1 METKENAKLTKRDL
15 HNKNI
20 DQDILKTYK
29 ELLHKIQIK
38 NEKYPNIC
46 NLWKNMIQIKYDNL
60 ETVLYD
66 AKNML
71 NNIDK
76 FEKDM
81 TQKEMITI
89 LMMHNIIKNLNRT
102 E

>member
-1 METKENAKLTKRDL
+1 MESKENAKHTKKDL
-15 HNKNI
+15 HNINT
-20 DQDILKTYK
+20 DQIILKTYK
-29 ELLHKIQIK
+29 EVLHKIQIK

-46 NLWKNMIQIKYDNL
+46 NLWKNMIRIKYDNL
-60 ETVLYD
+60 ETVLHD
-66 AKNML
+66 AEKML
-71 NNIDK
+71 NNIDN

-89 LMMHNIIKNLNRT
+89 LMMHNIIKNLNTT

>member
-1 METKENAKLTKRDL
+1 MESKENAKHTKKDL
-15 HNKNI
+15 HNNNT
-20 DQDILKTYK
+20 DQIILKTYK
-29 ELLHKIQIK
+29 EVLHKIQIK

-46 NLWKNMIQIKYDNL
+46 NLWKNMIRIKYENL
-60 ETVLYD
+60 ETVLHD
-66 AKNML
+66 AEKML
-71 NNIDK
+71 NNIDN

-89 LMMHNIIKNLNRT
+89 LMMHNIIKNLNTT

>member
-1 METKENAKLTKRDL
+1 METEDNATIIKRDL
-15 HNKNI
+15 YTNNKN
-20 DQDILKTYK
+20 QDILKTYK
-29 ELLHKIQIK
+29 EVLHKIQIK

-46 NLWKNMIQIKYDNL
+46 NLWKNMIQIKYENL
-60 ETVLYD
+60 ETILYD

-71 NNIDK
+71 NNIDN

-89 LMMHNIIKNLNRT
+89 LMMHNIIKNLNLL
-102 E
+102 

>member
-1 METKENAKLTKRDL
+1 MESKENAKHTKKDL
-15 HNKNI
+15 HNNNT
-20 DQDILKTYK
+20 DQIILKTYK
-29 ELLHKIQIK
+29 EVLHKIQIK

-46 NLWKNMIQIKYDNL
+46 NLWKNMIRIKYDNL
-60 ETVLYD
+60 ETVLHD
-66 AKNML
+66 AEKML
-71 NNIDK
+71 NNIDN

-89 LMMHNIIKNLNRT
+89 LMMHNIIKNLNTT

>member
-1 METKENAKLTKRDL
+1 METEYNASLIKSDL
-15 HNKNI
+15 HEDITK
-20 DQDILKTYK
+20 QDIFKTYK
-29 ELLHKIQIK
+29 EVLHKIQIK

-60 ETVLYD
+60 ETILYD

-71 NNIDK
+71 NNIDN

-89 LMMHNIIKNLNRT
+89 LMMHNIIKNLNTT

>member
-1 METKENAKLTKRDL
+1 METEDNANIIKRDL
-15 HNKNI
+15 YTNNKN
-20 DQDILKTYK
+20 QDILKTYK
-29 ELLHKIQIK
+29 EVLHKIQIK

-46 NLWKNMIQIKYDNL
+46 NLWKNMIQIKYENL

-71 NNIDK
+71 NNIDN

-89 LMMHNIIKNLNRT
+89 LMMHNIIKNLNTT

>member
-1 METKENAKLTKRDL
+1 MESKENAKHTKKDL
-15 HNKNI
+15 HNNNT
-20 DQDILKTYK
+20 DQIILKTYK
-29 ELLHKIQIK
+29 EVLHKIQIK

-46 NLWKNMIQIKYDNL
+46 NLWKNMIRIKYDNL
-60 ETVLYD
+60 GTVLHD
-66 AKNML
+66 AEKML
-71 NNIDK
+71 NNIDN

-89 LMMHNIIKNLNRT
+89 LMMHNIIKNLNTT